1 MKDATREQIVDAF
14 ENFSK
19 WETYSMVFTLMTQRK
34 ATLRE
39 IQEIAADPRHDL
51 EFGRGISPAVI
62 AMRRRDILGMKGGLE
77 AHRREIKSLAAQAK
91 VLRREKVSKDF
102 PGGSDEAVRVDR
114 R

>member
-1 MKDATREQIVDAF
+1 MTDTTRSRIVDAF

-19 WETYSMVFTLMTQRK
+19 WETYSTVFALMTQRK

-62 AMRRRDILGMKGGLE
+62 AMRRRDILGMSGGLE
-77 AHRREIKSLAAQAK
+77 AHRRI
-91 VLRREKVSKDF
+91 LRGD
-102 PGGSDEAVRVDR
+102 A
-114 R
+114 

>member
-1 MKDATREQIVDAF
+1 MVTSTPLAMTDATRSRIVDAF

-19 WETYSMVFTLMTQRK
+19 WETYSTVFALMTQRK

-62 AMRRRDILGMKGGLE
+62 TMRRRDILGMSGGLE
-77 AHRREIKSLAAQAK
+77 AHRRI
-91 VLRREKVSKDF
+91 LREE
-102 PGGSDEAVRVDR
+102 G
-114 R
+114 

>member
-1 MKDATREQIVDAF
+1 MTDATRSRLVDAF

-19 WETYSMVFTLMTQRK
+19 WETYSTVFALMTQRK

-62 AMRRRDILGMKGGLE
+62 AMRRRDILGTADTGRLGDDDPL
-77 AHRREIKSLAAQAK
+77 
-91 VLRREKVSKDF
+91 VLFTDSQL
-102 PGGSDEAVRVDR
+102 
-114 R
+114 